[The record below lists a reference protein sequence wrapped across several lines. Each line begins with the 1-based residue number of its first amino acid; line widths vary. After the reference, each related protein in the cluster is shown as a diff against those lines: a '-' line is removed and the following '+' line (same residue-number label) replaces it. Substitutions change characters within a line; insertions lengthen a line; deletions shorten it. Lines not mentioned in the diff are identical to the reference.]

1 MYKKKCRVV
10 KLALLLNS
18 SKSPEIAFLR
28 PHFGTCI
35 TIFKDIPKAY
45 QTLECL
51 EKLSI
56 NLPSKS
62 KSKEQNLCLKKYEYS
77 GL

>member
-18 SKSPEIAFLR
+18 SKSSEIAFLR

-35 TIFKDIPKAY
+35 TIFKDLPKAY
-45 QTLECL
+45 QTRTRECL
-51 EKLSI
+51 EAFDKS
-56 NLPSKS
+56 SK
-62 KSKEQNLCLKKYEYS
+62 
-77 GL
+77 